1 MRRPSPPEPDM
12 HSLTACRV
20 GTHPVPAHLCVFGDQ
35 SSEERELYF
44 YVWIV
49 RSGDSIGLVDSGLP
63 FGDDLTAL
71 RTTGIYRDV
80 VQLDDLLDR
89 NGVAADDIDWCAVT
103 QSVTYHSGGLLADYL
118 PRADVYIAAAGVRE
132 MLQSPPGHPP
142 VNMYFTEASWTFLR
156 HLAIEGRLH
165 LVDHE
170 VQIAPG
176 VVFEPTGGASPW
188 IGRRAHFDRP
198 RNRRNLRD
206 CVPAGEHRPRHPD
219 RDGREHEPARKR
231 GVRGG

>member
-1 MRRPSPPEPDM
+1 M
-12 HSLTACRV
+12 
-20 GTHPVPAHLCVFGDQ
+20 
-35 SSEERELYF
+35 YF

-142 VNMYFTEASWTFLR
+142 VNRYFTEASWTFLR

-176 VVFEPTGGASPW
+176 VVFEPTGG
-188 IGRRAHFDRP
+188 H
-198 RNRRNLRD
+198 
-206 CVPAGEHRPRHPD
+206 HP
-219 RDGREHEPARKR
+219 GSA
-231 GVRGG
+231 GVRILTDQGIVGILETAFLQENIDQGTPIGMAENMSLRVNVG